1 MEFFTKFPVME
12 RVSLLEM
19 KKGIDLSFRLFSR
32 KYGDAIE
39 AFFDPLLF
47 FLVWLEKLLLKT
59 PWPII
64 ILVVAT
70 LAWFGSRSWK
80 LVVGSA
86 IAFMLIG
93 YFGMWNDCMATVAI
107 ISVCTIICIAIGI
120 PIGVVMSKSDRVEK
134 TIIPVLDMMQTIPSF
149 VYLVPILMLLG
160 IGKVPGLIA
169 VCIYAVPPVIRLTN
183 LGIRE
188 VDKETLEAC
197 DSYGATP
204 FQKLTTVQIPLSLP
218 TIFAGVNQTIM
229 MALAMVVIASM
240 IGVKGLGVP
249 ILRAISNQYLALGLM
264 NGLAIVALA
273 IIFDRITQEYGR
285 RIQKHRGIKKISL
298 GQFHLNLNTDFSRQ
312 NF

>member
-12 RVSLLEM
+12 RVPLMEL

-39 AFFDPLLF
+39 NFFDPLLF
-47 FLVWLEKLLLKT
+47 FLVWLEKLLLTT

-64 ILVVAT
+64 ILVIGI

-80 LVVGSA
+80 LVVGSS

-107 ISVCTIICIAIGI
+107 ITVCTIICIAVGI
-120 PIGVVMSKSDRVEK
+120 PIGVVMSKSDRVERA
-134 TIIPVLDMMQTIPSF
+134 IIPVLDMMQTIPSF

-169 VCIYAVPPVIRLTN
+169 VCIYAIPPVVRLTN

-285 RIQKHRGIKKISL
+285 RIQKHRGQKK
-298 GQFHLNLNTDFSRQ
+298 
-312 NF
+312 

>member
-12 RVSLLEM
+12 RVSLMEL

-39 AFFDPLLF
+39 NFFDPLLF
-47 FLVWLEKLLLKT
+47 FLVWLEKLLLTT

-64 ILVVAT
+64 ILVMAI

-80 LVVGSA
+80 LVVGSS

-107 ISVCTIICIAIGI
+107 ITVCTIICIAIGI
-120 PIGVVMSKSDRVEK
+120 PIGVIMSKSNRVERA
-134 TIIPVLDMMQTIPSF
+134 IIPVLDMMQTIPSF

-169 VCIYAVPPVIRLTN
+169 VCIYALPPVVRLTN

-249 ILRAISNQYLALGLM
+249 ILRAISNQYLALGLL

-285 RIQKHRGIKKISL
+285 RIQKHRGQIK
-298 GQFHLNLNTDFSRQ
+298 
-312 NF
+312 

>member
-32 KYGDAIE
+32 KYGDGIE

-47 FLVWLEKLLLKT
+47 FLVWLEKLLLTT

-64 ILVVAT
+64 ILVICI

-86 IAFMLIG
+86 VAFMLIG

-107 ISVCTIICIAIGI
+107 ITVCTTLCIAVGI
-120 PIGVVMSKSDRVEK
+120 PLGVLMSKSDRAEK
-134 TIIPVLDMMQTIPSF
+134 TILPVLDMMQTIPSF

-169 VCIYAVPPVIRLTN
+169 VCIYAIPPIIRLTN

-188 VDKETLEAC
+188 VDKETLEAI
-197 DSYGATP
+197 DAFGATTW
-204 FQKLTTVQIPLSLP
+204 QRLTKVQIPLALP

-273 IIFDRITQEYGR
+273 IIFDRITQHYGK
-285 RIQKHRGIKKISL
+285 RIQKHREGR
-298 GQFHLNLNTDFSRQ
+298 NL
-312 NF
+312 

>member
-12 RVSLLEM
+12 RIALLEM
-19 KKGIDLSFRLFSR
+19 KKGIDLSFRQFSR
-32 KYGDAIE
+32 EYGNGIE

-47 FLVWLEKLLLKT
+47 FLVWLEKLLLNS

-64 ILVVAT
+64 ILAIAI

-86 IAFMLIG
+86 LAFMLIG

-107 ISVCTIICIAIGI
+107 ITVCTTLCIAVGI
-120 PIGVVMSKSDRVEK
+120 PLGVLMSKSDRAEK
-134 TIIPVLDMMQTIPSF
+134 TILPVLDMMQTIPSF

-169 VCIYAVPPVIRLTN
+169 VCIYAVPPIIRLTN

-188 VDKETLEAC
+188 VDKETLEAI
-197 DSYGATP
+197 DAFGATTW
-204 FQKLTTVQIPLSLP
+204 QRLTKVQIPLALP

-273 IIFDRITQEYGR
+273 IIFDRISQHYGK
-285 RIQKHRGIKKISL
+285 RIQKHREGR
-298 GQFHLNLNTDFSRQ
+298 NL
-312 NF
+312 

>member
-12 RVSLLEM
+12 RVPLMEL

-39 AFFDPLLF
+39 NFFDPLLF
-47 FLVWLEKLLLKT
+47 FLVWLEKLLLTT

-64 ILVVAT
+64 ILVIGI

-80 LVVGSA
+80 LVVGSS

-107 ISVCTIICIAIGI
+107 ITVCTIICIAVGI
-120 PIGVVMSKSDRVEK
+120 PIGVLMSKSNRVERA
-134 TIIPVLDMMQTIPSF
+134 IIPVLDMMQTIPSF

-169 VCIYAVPPVIRLTN
+169 VCIYALPPVVRLTN

-249 ILRAISNQYLALGLM
+249 ILRAISNQYLALGLL

-285 RIQKHRGIKKISL
+285 RIQKHRGQKK
-298 GQFHLNLNTDFSRQ
+298 
-312 NF
+312 